1 MQNIQFGLSVPL
13 TEALESVE
21 RWRVVQAAL
30 PHVLHCAAALL
41 HNRYVPNNK
50 SIERKYVQKL

>member
-1 MQNIQFGLSVPL
+1 MQNIHFGLSVPL
-13 TEALESVE
+13 TQALESID

-41 HNRYVPNNK
+41 HNRYVSNK
-50 SIERKYVQKL
+50 DGRLY